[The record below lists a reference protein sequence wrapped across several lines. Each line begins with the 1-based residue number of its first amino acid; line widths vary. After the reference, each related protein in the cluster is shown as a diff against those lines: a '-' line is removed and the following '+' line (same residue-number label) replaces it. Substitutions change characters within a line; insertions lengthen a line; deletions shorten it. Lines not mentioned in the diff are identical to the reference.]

1 MHVTLGGFYM
11 HKMQC
16 IFRNSTFPNC
26 RNNLSIFFLTSY
38 HILEV
43 QSSFQLGEDPD
54 YEVSMKP
61 KQSPLEAKFA
71 IHAVIDSLYFM
82 PHISHIFAL
91 RIRCLI

>member
-1 MHVTLGGFYM
+1 MYDFFTFIPVMHVTLGGFYM

-26 RNNLSIFFLTSY
+26 RNNLSIFSLTSY

-43 QSSFQLGEDPD
+43 QSLLQLVDPD

-61 KQSPLEAKFA
+61 KESPLEAKFA
-71 IHAVIDSLYFM
+71 IGA
-82 PHISHIFAL
+82 
-91 RIRCLI
+91 

>member
-1 MHVTLGGFYM
+1 M

-26 RNNLSIFFLTSY
+26 RNNLSIFSLTSY

-43 QSSFQLGEDPD
+43 QSLLQLVEDPD
-54 YEVSMKP
+54 NEVSMKP

-71 IHAVIDSLYFM
+71 IGVGARICVVFHSFVLGVYFLVF
-82 PHISHIFAL
+82 H
-91 RIRCLI
+91 